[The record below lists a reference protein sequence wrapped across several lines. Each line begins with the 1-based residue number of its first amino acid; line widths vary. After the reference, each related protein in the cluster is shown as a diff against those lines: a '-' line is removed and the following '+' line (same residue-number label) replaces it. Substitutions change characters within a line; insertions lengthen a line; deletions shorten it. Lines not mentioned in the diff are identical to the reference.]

1 MKCEATTHKKKKTK
15 VKSKDVAN
23 DESMEDMVKRL
34 VKKGMPEKFAA
45 SIAKK
50 KFENKKVKINKKSK
64 VKSKDVASDES
75 MEDMVKR
82 LVKKGMP
89 EKFAASIAKK
99 KFQKTKNESWMRGV
113 FGADPSKKVFD
124 GISEQNENE
133 DPNAGHDEDEDG
145 NLSYEG
151 AKKQGFDGSYA
162 DWEQYENENEN
173 GLAAHNSRAMNKNM
187 QVHSKEEPYDAD
199 QASERRAI
207 GLDRHGE
214 RLDAPSYQNDDP
226 YDQDEDD
233 Y

>member
-1 MKCEATTHKKKKTK
+1 MKRMKDGGDEDHDGFEESKHNKGCECKKCMSKKNMKCMKCEATTHKKKKTK

-50 KFENKKVKINKKSK
+50 KF
-64 VKSKDVASDES
+64 
-75 MEDMVKR
+75 
-82 LVKKGMP
+82 
-89 EKFAASIAKK
+89 
-99 KFQKTKNESWMRGV
+99 QKTKNESWMRGV
-113 FGADPSKKVFD
+113 FGADPSKKFFD

-199 QASERRAI
+199 QASERRAM